1 MNVWGIEAPG
11 LLDCLC
17 KTCIVRL
24 SQNLLDQ
31 FRVRHLIDDPWNKV
45 ACQAVW
51 CRQIHREMRRGE
63 RTILHTTSTSAAGD
77 IQAILLGCRYN
88 AVAVSSEASVGLE
101 DFGVKS
107 SGRSKVLRFS
117 IQ

>member
-1 MNVWGIEAPG
+1 MTAGMNVWGIEAPG
-11 LLDCLC
+11 LLDCL
-17 KTCIVRL
+17 
-24 SQNLLDQ
+24 LDQ
-31 FRVRHLIDDPWNKV
+31 FRVCHLIDDPWDKV
-45 ACQAVW
+45 ACQTVW
-51 CRQIHREMRRGE
+51 RRQIHREMRRGE
-63 RTILHTTSTSAAGD
+63 RTILHATSTSATCN
-77 IQAILLGCRYN
+77 IQAILLGCRYD